1 MATLVLTVVGED
13 RTGLVRSLSAVVAAH
28 GGNWERSRMA
38 ELAGT
43 FAGIVLVTV
52 PDAASEALRA
62 DLDGLR
68 SAGLLDVRVDRAPG
82 PDASAR
88 RRLGFE
94 LVGTDRPGIV
104 HEISEVLAAHGVSIE
119 ELETTTSSAP
129 MAGGTMFEARA
140 VLAVP
145 GDLDE
150 VLLRQAV
157 EALADELMVE
167 ISLGVDDAR

>member
-1 MATLVLTVVGED
+1 VATLVLTVVGED
-13 RTGLVRSLSAVVAAH
+13 RTGLVQSLSAVVAAH

-52 PDAASEALRA
+52 PDAAAEALRA

-82 PDASAR
+82 AHVAAR
-88 RRLGFE
+88 RRLRLD

-104 HEISEVLAAHGVSIE
+104 HEISEVLATHGVSIE
-119 ELETTTSSAP
+119 ELETATSAAP
-129 MAGGTMFEARA
+129 MAGGTVFEARA
-140 VLAVP
+140 VLAVTEA
-145 GDLDE
+145 LDDAQ
-150 VLLRQAV
+150 LRRAV

-167 ISLGVDDAR
+167 ITLGDDPA